1 MKDYTKVCSPED
13 FVRPSSGVSLLRGA
27 TNEIAARMG
36 GKQTHLAEK
45 RSAVPAWSTRALS
58 QRVSLISCPCLRAF
72 QSCCSSSATA
82 SKPGK
87 QSIEIRSLSR
97 STYHHRSISDNQV
110 GDLASKSEGAHIDTV
125 LFEFTEKRCMNE
137 ASAIWDLKG
146 IIATISV
153 VMCPGRR
160 IQ

>member
-58 QRVSLISCPCLRAF
+58 QRVSLKELSSLAVHPVQPRA
-72 QSCCSSSATA
+72 
-82 SKPGK
+82 
-87 QSIEIRSLSR
+87 SR
-97 STYHHRSISDNQV
+97 ANKALKFVLCRAVLIIIDPFRTIKF